1 MQKKNNRIKLWL
13 QINPDVLNKVGPN
26 LFKWQKMPAN
36 TQQFR
41 NLCYN
46 IRRSIWEFNS
56 YRCHQMT
63 KKGRRGILYEI
74 ADPFIRQGLAQQRW
88 DRIHHKS
95 IPRGMRVSGQHP
107 YSRRS
112 DHIDRIAKEHRE
124 SISAPWGVVT
134 ECRMIRPRDG
144 VYRFWWTLFFW
155 LNLSVSC
162 VIL

>member
-1 MQKKNNRIKLWL
+1 MFWTKWGRICSNGRKCLQTRNNSEICAIIYEEVHKSLTL
-13 QINPDVLNKVGPN
+13 TDAI
-26 LFKWQKMPAN
+26 KWQ
-36 TQQFR
+36 
-41 NLCYN
+41 
-46 IRRSIWEFNS
+46 
-56 YRCHQMT
+56 

-124 SISAPWGVVT
+124 SISAPWGMVT

-155 LNLSVSC
+155 LNLTVCC